1 MIYKLE
7 TSTRVVLQYFGLVL
21 VLLLATYLRFNLIE
35 SQSLWY
41 DEGNSAKMIF
51 RSTMEIVSASAADV
65 HPPGY
70 YLLLKAWSGMMGGSE
85 FALRSLS
92 AFVGLVAVSGMYLIG
107 KQIGNYMVGS
117 LAALLGSVHPGLV
130 YYSQEVRMYMVCTL
144 LSVVLVYTSIRLR
157 DEIKT
162 NGAAL
167 FSIWRILFVLCGVAG
182 LYIHYSF
189 GFILVA
195 INFACGY
202 EIFTSDQETRK
213 RLVLEFVCL
222 QVGIVVLYIPWLSTA
237 IEHLVSW
244 PAERVSLST
253 EYATWELWSWLT
265 FGPTVEVADIVLGLV
280 CLGIIVVIGLAS
292 GRGRMVWIAMWM
304 IAPVGLI
311 VAFGLFSEAFE
322 KFLVLAVP
330 AAAIIAANGFERLI
344 RFVYITGRILSLFA
358 FGVVISCTYLSLD
371 NMYHNESYRRD
382 NYRLLVA
389 DMLYQYRE
397 GDAILLNAPNQAEV
411 ISYYY
416 PSMENVFQVA
426 QTRPFDP
433 QKQIAELE
441 AITDGYSRLIGVFW
455 GEKQADPEAVVET
468 WLNSHTFKTDESW
481 YGQVRVATYD
491 VAQEGYMKDIDGNF
505 GDVIR
510 LERYGINSREFSPE
524 DVVQVTLDW
533 SASREISSRYK
544 IFIHLYD
551 DINLPPVAQNDS
563 EPVGGSMPTNL
574 WAKSEIV
581 TDMHGIYLPA
591 NVKKGIYTLAVGIY
605 ALDGGERLT
614 VVGEQDMVDR
624 IVLARIAIV
633 E

>member
-51 RSTMEIVSASAADV
+51 RSIMEIVSASAADV

-491 VAQEGYMKDIDGNF
+491 VAQEG
-505 GDVIR
+505 
-510 LERYGINSREFSPE
+510 
-524 DVVQVTLDW
+524 
-533 SASREISSRYK
+533 
-544 IFIHLYD
+544 
-551 DINLPPVAQNDS
+551 
-563 EPVGGSMPTNL
+563 
-574 WAKSEIV
+574 
-581 TDMHGIYLPA
+581 
-591 NVKKGIYTLAVGIY
+591 
-605 ALDGGERLT
+605 
-614 VVGEQDMVDR
+614 
-624 IVLARIAIV
+624 
-633 E
+633 